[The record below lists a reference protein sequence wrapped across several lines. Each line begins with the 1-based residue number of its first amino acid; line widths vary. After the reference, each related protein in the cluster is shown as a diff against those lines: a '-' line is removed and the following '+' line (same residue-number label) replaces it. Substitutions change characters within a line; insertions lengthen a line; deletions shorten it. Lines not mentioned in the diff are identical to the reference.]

1 LWNAFLEFVV
11 FLVAVVGVYWL
22 LGRRSQNVFLLIAS
36 YVFYGFVNPWL
47 VLLLVA
53 FTGVNFGCAVLQEF
67 RPNHRKL
74 FMLSSVIFSLSV
86 LGYFKYFNF
95 FISSFVEL
103 FNALGGSTFGRS
115 FDILLPIGISFFT
128 FQTIGYAIDV
138 YRHKV
143 APTKN
148 LIDFAVFVAF
158 FPQLVAG
165 PIERANRLLPQFQR
179 TRRLKPEAARLA
191 LVIMAWGFFKKLV
204 IADQVA
210 VIADRIFATAEPGL
224 VLLAVG
230 TLAFGIQIYADF
242 SGYTDIARGAAKL
255 FGINLSRNF
264 NHPYLA
270 RSPREFW
277 RRWHISLSSWFRD
290 YVYVPLGGSHSGHAR
305 NLRALLVTFIVSGLW
320 HGASWNFALWG
331 AYHGL
336 LLAGQRYLSLRFTQ
350 PLQGVLGST
359 LTGIVT
365 FSLVTFGWL
374 LFRDRDLYY
383 VSHLFE
389 QPVLPSGGEGWG
401 PPLFLLMQTALWALP
416 IWLHPIYTSIASN
429 GRASRVV
436 RGNAWVFD
444 AGIATILL
452 AAVMLLR
459 GRSGSD
465 FIYFQF

>member
-1 LWNAFLEFVV
+1 MKFQSFEFVV

-350 PLQGVLGST
+350 PLQ
-359 LTGIVT
+359 
-365 FSLVTFGWL
+365 
-374 LFRDRDLYY
+374 
-383 VSHLFE
+383 
-389 QPVLPSGGEGWG
+389 
-401 PPLFLLMQTALWALP
+401 
-416 IWLHPIYTSIASN
+416 
-429 GRASRVV
+429 
-436 RGNAWVFD
+436 
-444 AGIATILL
+444 
-452 AAVMLLR
+452 
-459 GRSGSD
+459 
-465 FIYFQF
+465 